1 MEEIILQILEALR
14 RGETVDDRALVKL
27 VHAAAKRVGGDKR
40 AFAKRRLLPFYQRVK
55 REEPDR
61 WVQWDVTPDLE
72 KRLMSVL
79 RMKPRRSASG
89 VATITVITKPW
100 PCSGSCIFCPSDVR
114 MPKSYL
120 ADEPACARAEQACF
134 DPYLQVS
141 ARLTALSQMGHATD
155 KIELIVLGGT
165 WSDYP
170 AEYQTW
176 FMRELF
182 RALNDDAV
190 AGEAANPALRGFS
203 AEGTSNPGA
212 HPKWGTG
219 ALGVSGEMGRAARDA
234 ANPTACDGESPAVRD
249 EVGPAAHGGSG
260 PAVHGDEGPAI
271 CDEVGP
277 TGHGDA
283 IPAGVRERRAFYR
296 GCGLMTEE
304 YGNPVRVADVGADA
318 VQRGVTAGDLTYNQA
333 VARLYGGSAAWQAAA
348 RMQRATMDE
357 LECEQRR
364 NETARHRVVGLV
376 IETRPDAITPEAL
389 VAIRRMGATKIQMG
403 VQSVDQRI
411 LDANG
416 RNMQVGQIERAF
428 SLLRLFGFKIHAH
441 AMVNLLGATPTDDR
455 RDYARFVTDAAF
467 QPDEIKLYP
476 CALIESARLRERYEA
491 GAWHPYAED
500 ELIDVLVEDVL
511 ATPAFCRVS
520 RMIRDFSSGDIM
532 VGNKKPNLRQL
543 VENRVRERCAQTG
556 ERVREIRFREIATS
570 EVDVDALRLEV
581 VPYETKA
588 TSERFLQWVTPEG
601 RIAGFLRLSLPHAAA
616 MEALVDELRAA
627 GCEAPFAPGEA
638 MIREVHVYGMAARV
652 GEEGTAAQHHGLGRR
667 LVERACE
674 LARAAGYGRIN
685 VISAVGTREY
695 YRHLG
700 FTDHGLY
707 QQRELRTEEIS
718 PRVGGAYE

>member
-1 MEEIILQILEALR
+1 MEEIILQILDALR

-27 VHAAAKRVGGDKR
+27 VHAQARRAGGDKR
-40 AFAKRRLLPFYQRVK
+40 AFAKRRLLPFYQWVK
-55 REEPDR
+55 REDPER
-61 WVQWDVTPDLE
+61 WARWGITPELE
-72 KRLMSVL
+72 EGLIKVL

-170 AEYQTW
+170 AEYQIW

-182 RALNDDAV
+182 RALNDDATVGESGSSARGGSRDDSGIAFAPPGSSAAPASFGPV
-190 AGEAANPALRGFS
+190 AAS
-203 AEGTSNPGA
+203 VSPGA
-212 HPKWGTG
+212 
-219 ALGVSGEMGRAARDA
+219 SAAPASFDLA
-234 ANPTACDGESPAVRD
+234 AAPAPLDPV
-249 EVGPAAHGGSG
+249 A
-260 PAVHGDEGPAI
+260 
-271 CDEVGP
+271 
-277 TGHGDA
+277 
-283 IPAGVRERRAFYR
+283 
-296 GCGLMTEE
+296 TE
-304 YGNPVRVADVGADA
+304 A
-318 VQRGVTAGDLTYNQA
+318 VQREVTDGRLSYNQA
-333 VARLYGGSAAWQAAA
+333 VAQLYGTSTAWREAA
-348 RMQRATMDE
+348 RIQRATMDE
-357 LECEQRR
+357 LEREQRR

-389 VAIRRMGATKIQMG
+389 VNIRRMGATKIQMG
-403 VQSVDQRI
+403 VQSVDQRV

-416 RNMQVGQIERAF
+416 RGIRVAQIERAF

-441 AMVNLLGATPTDDR
+441 FMVNLLGSTPEADR
-455 RDYARFVTDAAF
+455 LDYRRFVAELAF
-467 QPDEIKLYP
+467 QPDEVKLYP
-476 CALIESARLRERYEA
+476 CALIESSRLRGRYEA
-491 GAWHPYAED
+491 GEWRPYTED
-500 ELIDVLVEDVL
+500 ELVGVLIDDVL
-511 ATPAFCRVS
+511 ATPAYCRVS

-532 VGNKKPNLRQL
+532 AGNKKPNLRQM
-543 VENRVRERCAQTG
+543 VESRLHVRCEQTG
-556 ERVREIRFREIATS
+556 ERVQEIRFREIATS
-570 EVDVDALRLEV
+570 DVDVRALRLEV
-581 VPYETKA
+581 VPYETPA

-601 RIAGFLRLSLPHAAA
+601 RIAGFLRLSLPKVAAVEVLA
-616 MEALVDELRAA
+616 NELRAA
-627 GCEAPFAPGEA
+627 GCEPPVQPGEA

-652 GEEGTAAQHHGLGRR
+652 GEEGGAAQHHGLGRK

-674 LARAAGYGRIN
+674 LAREAGYERIN

-700 FTDHGLY
+700 FYDHGLY
-707 QQRELRTEEIS
+707 QQCKIRTE
-718 PRVGGAYE
+718 GMLHHG

>member
-1 MEEIILQILEALR
+1 MEEIILQILDALR

-27 VHAAAKRVGGDKR
+27 VHAQARRAGGDKR

-55 REEPDR
+55 REEPER
-61 WVQWDVTPDLE
+61 WARWGITPELE
-72 KRLMSVL
+72 EGLIKVL

-170 AEYQTW
+170 AEYQIW

-182 RALNDDAV
+182 RALNDDATV
-190 AGEAANPALRGFS
+190 GQSGSSACVGFS
-203 AEGTSNPGA
+203 DESGA
-212 HPKWGTG
+212 AFAP
-219 ALGVSGEMGRAARDA
+219 SGSSASPASFGRAAASVSPSASA
-234 ANPTACDGESPAVRD
+234 APASFD
-249 EVGPAAHGGSG
+249 PGAAPAPLGPAAA
-260 PAVHGDEGPAI
+260 PAPLDPVA
-271 CDEVGP
+271 
-277 TGHGDA
+277 
-283 IPAGVRERRAFYR
+283 
-296 GCGLMTEE
+296 TE
-304 YGNPVRVADVGADA
+304 A
-318 VQRGVTAGDLTYNQA
+318 VQREVTDGHLSYNQA
-333 VARLYGGSAAWQAAA
+333 IAQLYGTSTAWREAA
-348 RMQRATMDE
+348 RVQCATMDE
-357 LECEQRR
+357 LEREQRR

-389 VAIRRMGATKIQMG
+389 VSIRRMGATKIQMG
-403 VQSVDQRI
+403 VQSVDQRV

-416 RNMQVGQIERAF
+416 RGIRVAQIERAF

-441 AMVNLLGATPTDDR
+441 FMVNLLSSTPEADR
-455 RDYARFVTDAAF
+455 LDYQRFVADLAF
-467 QPDEIKLYP
+467 QPDEVKLYP
-476 CALIESARLRERYEA
+476 CALIESSRLRSRYEA
-491 GAWHPYAED
+491 GEWRPYTED
-500 ELIDVLVEDVL
+500 ELVGVLIDDVL
-511 ATPAFCRVS
+511 ATPAYCRVS

-532 VGNKKPNLRQL
+532 AGNKKPNLRQM
-543 VENRVRERCAQTG
+543 VESRLRARCEQTG
-556 ERVREIRFREIATS
+556 ERVQEIRFREIATS
-570 EVDVDALRLEV
+570 EVDVRALRLEV
-581 VPYETKA
+581 VPYETPA

-601 RIAGFLRLSLPHAAA
+601 RIAGFLRLSLPKAAA
-616 MEALVDELRAA
+616 VEVLASELRTA
-627 GCEAPFAPGEA
+627 GCEPLVQPGEA

-652 GEEGTAAQHHGLGRR
+652 GEEGGAAQHHGLGRK

-674 LARAAGYGRIN
+674 LACEAGYERIN

-700 FTDHGLY
+700 FYDYGLY
-707 QQRELRTEEIS
+707 QQCKIRTE
-718 PRVGGAYE
+718 GMLHHG

>member
-1 MEEIILQILEALR
+1 MEEIILQILDALR

-27 VHAAAKRVGGDKR
+27 VHAQARRAGGDKR

-55 REEPDR
+55 REDPER
-61 WVQWDVTPDLE
+61 WARWGITPELE
-72 KRLMSVL
+72 EGLIKVL

-89 VATITVITKPW
+89 VATMTVITKPW

-170 AEYQTW
+170 VEYQIW

-182 RALNDDAV
+182 RALNDDATVGESGSSARVGSGAASALPGSSAAPASFGPV
-190 AGEAANPALRGFS
+190 AASVSPGASAAPASFDLAAAPALLD
-203 AEGTSNPGA
+203 P
-212 HPKWGTG
+212 
-219 ALGVSGEMGRAARDA
+219 V
-234 ANPTACDGESPAVRD
+234 
-249 EVGPAAHGGSG
+249 
-260 PAVHGDEGPAI
+260 AI
-271 CDEVGP
+271 E
-277 TGHGDA
+277 
-283 IPAGVRERRAFYR
+283 
-296 GCGLMTEE
+296 
-304 YGNPVRVADVGADA
+304 A
-318 VQRGVTAGDLTYNQA
+318 VQREVTDGHLSYNQA
-333 VARLYGGSAAWQAAA
+333 IAQLYGTSTAWREAA
-348 RMQRATMDE
+348 RIQRATMDE
-357 LECEQRR
+357 LEREQRR

-389 VAIRRMGATKIQMG
+389 VNIRRMGATKIQMG
-403 VQSVDQRI
+403 VQSVDQRV

-416 RNMQVGQIERAF
+416 RGIRVAQIERAF

-441 AMVNLLGATPTDDR
+441 FMVNLLGSTPEADR
-455 RDYARFVTDAAF
+455 LDYRRFVAELAF
-467 QPDEIKLYP
+467 KPDEAKLYP
-476 CALIESARLRERYEA
+476 CALIESSRLRGRYEA
-491 GAWHPYAED
+491 GEWRPYTED
-500 ELIDVLVEDVL
+500 ELVGVLIDDVL
-511 ATPAFCRVS
+511 ATPAYCRVS

-532 VGNKKPNLRQL
+532 AGNKKPNLRQM
-543 VENRVRERCAQTG
+543 VEGRLHVRCEQTG
-556 ERVREIRFREIATS
+556 ERVQEIRFREIATS
-570 EVDVDALRLEV
+570 DVDVRALRLEV
-581 VPYETKA
+581 VPYETPA

-601 RIAGFLRLSLPHAAA
+601 RIAGFLRLSLPKAAA
-616 MEALVDELRAA
+616 VEALASELRAA
-627 GCEAPFAPGEA
+627 GCEPPVQPGEA

-652 GEEGTAAQHHGLGRR
+652 GEEGGAAQHHGLGRK

-674 LARAAGYGRIN
+674 LACEAGYERIN

-700 FTDHGLY
+700 FYDHGLY
-707 QQRELRTEEIS
+707 QQCKIRTE
-718 PRVGGAYE
+718 GMLHHG

>member
-1 MEEIILQILEALR
+1 MEEIILQILDALR

-27 VHAAAKRVGGDKR
+27 VHAQARRAGGDKR

-55 REEPDR
+55 REEPER
-61 WVQWDVTPDLE
+61 WTRWGITPELE
-72 KRLMSVL
+72 EGLIKVL

-170 AEYQTW
+170 AEYQIW

-182 RALNDDAV
+182 RALNDDATV
-190 AGEAANPALRGFS
+190 GESGSSARVGSSDESAAASVPPGSSAAPASF
-203 AEGTSNPGA
+203 
-212 HPKWGTG
+212 
-219 ALGVSGEMGRAARDA
+219 GRAAA
-234 ANPTACDGESPAVRD
+234 SAL
-249 EVGPAAHGGSG
+249 HGSG
-260 PAVHGDEGPAI
+260 AASASFDPGAAPALPDPVA
-271 CDEVGP
+271 
-277 TGHGDA
+277 
-283 IPAGVRERRAFYR
+283 
-296 GCGLMTEE
+296 TE
-304 YGNPVRVADVGADA
+304 A
-318 VQRGVTAGDLTYNQA
+318 VQREVTDGHLSYNQA
-333 VARLYGGSAAWQAAA
+333 IAQLYGTSTAWREAA
-348 RMQRATMDE
+348 RIQRATMDE
-357 LECEQRR
+357 LEREQRR

-389 VAIRRMGATKIQMG
+389 VSIRRMGATKIQMG
-403 VQSVDQRI
+403 VQSVDQRV

-416 RNMQVGQIERAF
+416 RGIRVAQIERAF

-441 AMVNLLGATPTDDR
+441 FMVNLLGSTPEADR
-455 RDYARFVTDAAF
+455 LDYRRFVAELAF
-467 QPDEIKLYP
+467 KPDEVKLYP
-476 CALIESARLRERYEA
+476 CALIESSRLRGRYEA
-491 GAWHPYAED
+491 GEWRPYTED
-500 ELIDVLVEDVL
+500 ELVGVLIDDVL
-511 ATPAFCRVS
+511 ATPAYCRVS

-532 VGNKKPNLRQL
+532 AGNKKPNLRQM
-543 VENRVRERCAQTG
+543 VESRLRERSEQTG
-556 ERVREIRFREIATS
+556 ERVQEIRFREIATS
-570 EVDVDALRLEV
+570 DVDVRALGLEV
-581 VPYETKA
+581 VPYETPA

-601 RIAGFLRLSLPHAAA
+601 RIAGFLRLSLPKAAA
-616 MEALVDELRAA
+616 VEVLASELRAA
-627 GCEAPFAPGEA
+627 GCEPPVQPGEA

-652 GEEGTAAQHHGLGRR
+652 GEEGGAAQHHGLGRK
-667 LVERACE
+667 LVERACG
-674 LARAAGYGRIN
+674 LAREAGYERIN

-700 FTDHGLY
+700 FYDHGLY
-707 QQRELRTEEIS
+707 QQCKIRTEGMLHHE
-718 PRVGGAYE
+718 